1 METNKRVRLGT
12 LFIPS
17 GFSSQMEEIA
27 ARLNR
32 DPAFVE
38 SHRDRLTPEMKA
50 KFLEAIR
57 EFYGSDV
64 IGIKLTFSLKAGC
77 GMCPCSPGFT
87 VTGIIRTT
95 RSNRELLTPVFLGYP
110 NRERAVFYLDKAG
123 VLDVRTHEVDWKT
136 DGFRRRLRKTY
147 TQRQLMSWL
156 PFGRRLG
163 ASVPEAEG

>member
-17 GFSSQMEEIA
+17 GFSNQMEEIT

-38 SHRDRLTPEMKA
+38 SHRDRLTPEMKV
-50 KFLEAIR
+50 KLLETIR
-57 EFYGSDV
+57 ELYGSDV
-64 IGIKLTFSLKAGC
+64 IDIKLTFSLKAGC

-87 VTGIIRTT
+87 VTGVIRNT
-95 RSNRELLTPVFLGYP
+95 RSSRDLLTPVFLGYP
-110 NRERAVFYLDKAG
+110 NRERAVFYLDKTG
-123 VLDVRTHEVDWKT
+123 VLDVRTHEVGWKL

-147 TQRQLMSWL
+147 TQKELMSCL
-156 PFGRRLG
+156 PFGRRLN
-163 ASVPEAEG
+163 ASVLAAEG